1 MEQYRVI
8 ICIIKRKIPSVIN
21 NKKSKR
27 SPKERGKRWYNFDFQ
42 FEKAIYDYLC
52 CKRVKKKMLRKL
64 DENLKFESYQQWK
77 QYVVNKYQKLSVA
90 KLTEFSRFLNQEI
103 RDLKPSHEYWSIMG
117 SALMA
122 VIFTNIIDVAV
133 RAEVDFNGI
142 PAWAI
147 FIIIVFIEIVIVLLV
162 LFCIVQTMGP
172 IFDNSA
178 SEGLLRDYKEIIDG
192 IISERDKVM

>member
-8 ICIIKRKIPSVIN
+8 ICIIKRKIPSGIK

-64 DENLKFESYQQWK
+64 DEDLKFESYQQWK
-77 QYVVNKYQKLSVA
+77 QYVVDRYQKLSVA

-122 VIFTNIIDVAV
+122 VIFSNVIDVAL
-133 RAEVDFNGI
+133 RTKVDFKGI
-142 PAWAI
+142 PVWGI
-147 FIIIVFIEIVIVLLV
+147 FIIITLVEIVTVLVV
-162 LFCIVQTMGP
+162 LFCIVQTMNP

-192 IISERDKVM
+192 IISEKDKAI